1 MKLKSIL
8 SLFVVAVAAVSLAQ
22 GGGGGRGQGRGG
34 FGGGMGMMQG
44 GPGGGGSM
52 TSLLNRPDVQKELA
66 LTSAQIAKI
75 EELNPRR
82 GGPGGQGGVR
92 QGGGGQGG
100 GRGQGGG
107 GVRGQGGQGMD
118 RDEMMKRMQEREKSI
133 LAVLDEKQQ
142 TRLKELFI
150 QRAGNAAL
158 MNPEIQ
164 KDLGFTNEQ
173 KSKVEEL
180 QRKQQE
186 ASMAIMEKMRNGE
199 IQREELGELM
209 QKNGRTMNEELG
221 KILTKEQAE
230 KFESMKGKKFE
241 FSENN

>member
-1 MKLKSIL
+1 MKLKGIL

-82 GGPGGQGGVR
+82 GGPGGVRQGGVR

-100 GRGQGGG
+100 GRGQGGN
-107 GVRGQGGQGMD
+107 QGMD

>member
-44 GPGGGGSM
+44 GPGGGSM

-100 GRGQGGG
+100 GRGQGGN
-107 GVRGQGGQGMD
+107 QGMD

>member
-44 GPGGGGSM
+44 GPGGGSM

-92 QGGGGQGG
+92 QGGG
-100 GRGQGGG
+100 RGQGGN
-107 GVRGQGGQGMD
+107 QGMD

>member
-44 GPGGGGSM
+44 GPGGGSM

-92 QGGGGQGG
+92 QGGGG
-100 GRGQGGG
+100 
-107 GVRGQGGQGMD
+107 VRGQGGQGMN
-118 RDEMMKRMQEREKSI
+118 RDEMMKRMQEREKNI